1 MKENKINN
9 IEQLESKIQSVGID
23 LTIIESLINVL
34 NKCISEDSDV
44 NRIDTENLVIILKR
58 MICSIINKY
67 DKIEAILDL

>member
-34 NKCISEDSDV
+34 NKCISEDSDIK
-44 NRIDTENLVIILKR
+44 RTDLENLVIVLKR
-58 MICSIINKY
+58 MICNIINKY
-67 DKIEAILDL
+67 DKIENIFEI

>member
-34 NKCISEDSDV
+34 NKCISEDSDI
-44 NRIDTENLVIILKR
+44 NRTDLENLVIVLKR
-58 MICSIINKY
+58 MICNIINKY